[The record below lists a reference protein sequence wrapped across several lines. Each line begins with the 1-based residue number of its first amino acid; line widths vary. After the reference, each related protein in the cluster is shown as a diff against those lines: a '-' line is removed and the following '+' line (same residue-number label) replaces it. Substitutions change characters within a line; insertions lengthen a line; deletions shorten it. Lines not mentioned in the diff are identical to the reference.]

1 MATLITYLVNKSL
14 QASEVAEVFK
24 ASGIKRPY
32 EDLERIQRM
41 IDNADITISAW
52 DNDRLI
58 GIARAL
64 TDYSYCC
71 YLSDLAVDLNYQHQG
86 IGKALVQKLQEV
98 LGDETSLVL
107 LSAPGAVDFYPRIG
121 FEKSER
127 AFVIARKK

>member
-1 MATLITYLVNKSL
+1 MITYLVNKSL

-24 ASGIKRPY
+24 SSGIKRPH

-52 DNDRLI
+52 DDDKLI

>member
-1 MATLITYLVNKSL
+1 MAALITYLVNKPL

-24 ASGIKRPY
+24 ASGIKRPH

-52 DNDRLI
+52 DNDKLI

-86 IGKALVQKLQEV
+86 IGKALVQKLQDV

>member
-1 MATLITYLVNKSL
+1 MITYSENKTL
-14 QASEVAEVFK
+14 HASEVAEVFRT
-24 ASGIKRPY
+24 SGIKRPY
-32 EDLERIQRM
+32 EDLGRIQRM

-52 DNDRLI
+52 DDNKLI

-71 YLSDLAVDLNYQHQG
+71 YLSDLAVDQKYQHQG
-86 IGKALVQKLQEV
+86 IGKALVRKLQAV

>member
-1 MATLITYLVNKSL
+1 MISYTDNKVP
-14 QASEVAEVFK
+14 QAAEVAELFRL
-24 ASGIKRPY
+24 SGIKRPH
-32 EDLERIQRM
+32 EDLDRIQRM
-41 IDNADITISAW
+41 IDNADLIVSAW
-52 DNDRLI
+52 DGDKLI

-71 YLSDLAVDLNYQHQG
+71 YLSDLAVDKSYQKQG
-86 IGKALVQKLQEV
+86 IGKELVRKLQDV
-98 LGDETSLVL
+98 LGEETSLVL

>member
-1 MATLITYLVNKSL
+1 MRTLITYSENKIL
-14 QASEVAEVFK
+14 HAPEVAEVFRT
-24 ASGIKRPY
+24 SGIKRPY

-41 IDNADITISAW
+41 IDNADLIISAW
-52 DNDRLI
+52 DDDKLI

-71 YLSDLAVDLNYQHQG
+71 YLSDLAVDQKYQHQG
-86 IGKALVQKLQEV
+86 IGKALVHKLQAV
-98 LGDETSLVL
+98 LGEETSLVL

>member
-24 ASGIKRPY
+24 SSGIKRPH

-52 DNDRLI
+52 DDDKLI

>member
-1 MATLITYLVNKSL
+1 MITYSENKTL
-14 QASEVAEVFK
+14 HASEVAEVFRT
-24 ASGIKRPY
+24 SGIKRPY

-52 DNDRLI
+52 DDNKLI

-71 YLSDLAVDLNYQHQG
+71 YLSDLAVDQKYQHQG
-86 IGKALVQKLQEV
+86 IGKALVHKLQAV